1 MGNLQIHTEISEMD
15 AKFIEVGDEVK
26 VYLKGNSVSVARG
39 WVSSISII
47 ANTNFIK
54 SQDANVKIIIDL
66 VSAENGVKKV
76 PEGFR
81 PGISCEV
88 EFTLYDLKDAL
99 IVPFDAVVPLIE
111 RPAVVNADKQLKPVK
126 VALSDGLEG
135 YVIESGIKEGDEIL
149 LMEAGID

>member
-1 MGNLQIHTEISEMD
+1 
-15 AKFIEVGDEVK
+15 
-26 VYLKGNSVSVARG
+26 
-39 WVSSISII
+39 
-47 ANTNFIK
+47 
-54 SQDANVKIIIDL
+54 
-66 VSAENGVKKV
+66 V